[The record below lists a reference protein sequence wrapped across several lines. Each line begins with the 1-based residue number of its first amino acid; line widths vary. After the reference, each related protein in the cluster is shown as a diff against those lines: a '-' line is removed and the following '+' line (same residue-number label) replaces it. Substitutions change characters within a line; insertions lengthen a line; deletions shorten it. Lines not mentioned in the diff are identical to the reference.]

1 MVVGASPDGQAQHMP
16 LVGTL
21 ETYSTP
27 IGFLLPARCGC
38 SGGHVPDH
46 AENICV
52 STRRAHYCA
61 LCRDLRRRE
70 PRRRRR
76 RRRPCERAGGRGLI
90 GPCANSGRISKAQG
104 GSASPTPEDAKLVI
118 HRSPP
123 TYLDQSVMELCTLQQ
138 AIAPRASAKLR
149 GRGRCFKPSKVQ
161 TVSLRGPAQD
171 DSESDLLDPRGI
183 HPPIERDLPL
193 ACLTLLPQRPSV
205 RPSVCSSFCLS
216 VSVVSLS
223 LPTSLPPSYR

>member
-1 MVVGASPDGQAQHMP
+1 MSPIMP
-16 LVGTL
+16 KTFAKHTAGTL
-21 ETYSTP
+21 
-27 IGFLLPARCGC
+27 LC
-38 SGGHVPDH
+38 S
-46 AENICV
+46 
-52 STRRAHYCA
+52 
-61 LCRDLRRRE
+61 CRDLRRRE

-90 GPCANSGRISKAQG
+90 APCANSGGISKAQG